1 MTLVESREWVGPA
14 ADWRVDRPE
23 ARLYPTGA
31 VLFATLDLR
40 RPLLVQPVTWAM
52 AADRSTSGTSHG
64 GTSVRARAARC
75 ASWLLGR

>member
-1 MTLVESREWVGPA
+1 MSLVESREWVGPVT
-14 ADWRVDRPE
+14 DWRIDRPA

-40 RPLLVQPVTWAM
+40 RPLLVQPVTWTVAT
-52 AADRSTSGTSHG
+52 DRQTAPSHG
-64 GTSVRARAARC
+64 GPSVRAKAARC